1 MTLLER
7 LEEFNAGNVWDFNDL
22 GLLVKALPALIEVAE
37 AAKVVKETYSAV
49 MSDPVASDID
59 AEFGCLADAWNRLN
73 AALAKLEVEK

>member
-59 AEFGCLADAWNRLN
+59 AEFGCLADAWNRLD
-73 AALAKLEVEK
+73 AALAKLEKEG